1 MPSSDTPEPLRF
13 ASQLYL
19 QAPAGKVW
27 EALVDP
33 AVASLYYLAPL
44 LYPLKKAG
52 GQVAYG
58 NGESVMI
65 SGIILDHR
73 PGAALRHTFA
83 FMQPDGTRGS
93 ESTVL
98 YDLEA
103 IGEEL
108 TLLRLVHGGFEGGD
122 QGDFE
127 SISSG
132 WPVILSS
139 LKTLLET
146 GRPLQWPRRLPGH
159 AQVGPNAAAS
169 GVR

>member
-1 MPSSDTPEPLRF
+1 MSSSDAPESFHF
-13 ASQLYL
+13 ASQLYI
-19 QAPAGKVW
+19 QAGAGRVW

-33 AVASLYYLAPL
+33 ALASHYYLAPL
-44 LYPLKKAG
+44 LYPLKKEG
-52 GQVAYG
+52 GHVAYG
-58 NGESVMI
+58 TEERAVI
-65 SGIILDHR
+65 SGVILDYR

-103 IGEEL
+103 IGDDL
-108 TLLRLVHGGFEGGD
+108 TLLRLIHGGLESRA
-122 QGDFE
+122 DFE
-127 SISSG
+127 SISGG

-146 GRPLQWPRRLPGH
+146 GSPLQWPPRLPGH
-159 AQVGPNAAAS
+159 AQAGPHASAA